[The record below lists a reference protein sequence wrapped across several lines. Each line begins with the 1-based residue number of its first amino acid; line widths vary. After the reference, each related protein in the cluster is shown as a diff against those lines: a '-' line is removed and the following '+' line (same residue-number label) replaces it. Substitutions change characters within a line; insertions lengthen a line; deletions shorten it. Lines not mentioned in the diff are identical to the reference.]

1 MCGRYVITNP
11 VVKTEKLVKSAIQV
25 ENNEN
30 YNAHPY
36 QKLPVIKKYKNGN
49 TLENL
54 KWGLIPGW
62 AKNKDFKALINARLE
77 TIDEKVS
84 FKKLIKVFRCVA
96 VADGFYEWKR
106 EEKEKIPHYF
116 TREDKKPIF
125 FAGIYESDQ
134 FCLITEE
141 AAPNIKDIHHRQ
153 PVILNSTDVNRYLNL
168 EVSGSSFL
176 RECKKPNLIF
186 YEVTKDVNKP
196 TNNNASLVKKFS
208 GKKLDF
214 KVKNNYGN

>member
-1 MCGRYVITNP
+1 MCGRYVVTNP
-11 VVKTEKLVKSAIQV
+11 VSKTQKIIKSAIQV
-25 ENNEN
+25 GDLEN

-54 KWGLIPGW
+54 KWGLVPNW

-77 TIDEKVS
+77 TIDEKIS
-84 FKKLIKVFRCVA
+84 FKKLIKNFRCVA

-106 EEKEKIPHYF
+106 KEKEKIPHYF
-116 TREDKKPIF
+116 SRVDKKPIF

-141 AAPNIKDIHHRQ
+141 ATENIKDIHHRQ
-153 PVILNSTDVNRYLNL
+153 PVILNQTDVNRYLNL
-168 EVSGSSFL
+168 EISGSGFL
-176 RECKKPNLIF
+176 KECKKPNLLF
-186 YEVTKDVNKP
+186 HKVSKDVNKP
-196 TNNNASLVKKFS
+196 SNNVASLIQKS
-208 GKKLDF
+208 S
-214 KVKNNYGN
+214 N